1 MYSCRCRKCCQT
13 SHGSL
18 LEAIAQ
24 QSWSAAGCSDWTH
37 LFQRAYDIKVL
48 GYTRWRAWS
57 YAIVNP
63 AEVQSVVQS
72 VISNS
77 QRWLVLPASPDRALC
92 RLFDWMHLN
101 VRYERDE
108 DLYSE
113 KEYIA
118 KPTETLKARAG
129 DCEDH
134 ANVIASFALE
144 IGLVPRITLLEGHA
158 LCEIYLGKSQGLDK
172 NQVQQTV
179 QQYMARR
186 CQEFG
191 LEFGQWPF
199 SQGKVAEGWLLN
211 GMRWRQ
217 VLKRLSVLQIYMST
231 FQILDDG
238 EECWIV
244 LDDYYSSTFV
254 GDVYG
259 PERLGSMGAN
269 QWNTDQIAW
278 VSHYRSEDGE
288 EVRRRVAV
296 TKNMDTGNH
305 G

>member
-1 MYSCRCRKCCQT
+1 MISKSGVDT
-13 SHGSL
+13 PEIGEHGP
-18 LEAIAQ
+18 
-24 QSWSAAGCSDWTH
+24 
-37 LFQRAYDIKVL
+37 
-48 GYTRWRAWS
+48 
-57 YAIVNP
+57 YAVMNP

-77 QRWLVLPASPDRALC
+77 QEVARSALTARIEALC

-101 VRYERDE
+101 IRYERDE

-158 LCEIYLGKSQGLDK
+158 LCEIYLGKSQGLYK

-211 GMRWRQ
+211 GMAVTRQ
-217 VLKRLSVLQIYMST
+217 SPETGYQFYRFDMST

-244 LDDYYSSTFV
+244 LDDCYSSTFV
-254 GDVYG
+254 GDVHKHIEKG
-259 PERLGSMGAN
+259 LINAGAN
-269 QWNTDQIAW
+269 QWNTDQLHGY
-278 VSHYRSEDGE
+278 HYPSVRMVE
-288 EVRRRVAV
+288 EVRRRLFI
-296 TKNMDTGNH
+296 TKNMDTENPPEPNH
-305 G
+305 VIFRWSKWRRITAA